1 MTGELSSVERLAN
14 KRMEKDKMTPPSNN
28 DRVTNKDLIQAIH
41 ELKTDISVTQVKVD
55 SEIAKSEKL
64 ITDHETR
71 LRSLEKLVWTS
82 SWVSSLVSTG
92 FTAVVVLFITG
103 KI

>member
-1 MTGELSSVERLAN
+1 
-14 KRMEKDKMTPPSNN
+14 MTPPSNS

-41 ELKTDISVTQVKVD
+41 ELKTEISVMKLKVD
-55 SEIAKSEKL
+55 TEITKSEKL
-64 ITDHETR
+64 ITDHEVR
-71 LRSLEKLVWTS
+71 IRSLEKLVWTS

-92 FTAVVVLFITG
+92 FTAVIVLFITG

>member
-1 MTGELSSVERLAN
+1 
-14 KRMEKDKMTPPSNN
+14 MEDKKMTPPSNS

-41 ELKTDISVTQVKVD
+41 ELKTEISVMKVKVD
-55 SEIAKSEKL
+55 TEITKSEKL
-64 ITDHETR
+64 ITDHEAR
-71 LRSLEKLVWTS
+71 IRALEKLVWTS

-92 FTAVVVLFITG
+92 FTAVIVLFITG